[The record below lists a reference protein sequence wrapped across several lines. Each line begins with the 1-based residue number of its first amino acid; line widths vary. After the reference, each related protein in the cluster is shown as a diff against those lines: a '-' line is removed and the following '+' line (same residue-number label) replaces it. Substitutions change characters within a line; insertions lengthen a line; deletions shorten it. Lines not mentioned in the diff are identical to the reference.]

1 MLSVIE
7 LFLPMLSE
15 KLALHFEALASQL
28 PAVPAGVSW
37 LNPLV
42 EVPGCSPVFLAF
54 LNKYY
59 TDEQPRQLILGIN
72 PGRFG
77 AGLTNV
83 AFTDPAHLLRK
94 CGIDSGFDKK
104 EELSAKFIYMVIDA
118 FGSVEQFY
126 SKYFVNSVVPFGF
139 VKDGKNYN
147 YYDDKKLL
155 EATRPLAIRHIQGL
169 LELGM
174 DRSRCIC
181 LGEGKN
187 FKFLKKLNDEKGYF
201 DEVIPLS
208 HPRFIMQYRRK
219 KLSEYL
225 KAYLDVLR

>member
-1 MLSVIE
+1 MIQEHL
-7 LFLPMLSE
+7 LAN
-15 KLALHFEALASQL
+15 KLTRHFEQMAHSL
-28 PAVPAGVSW
+28 PPVPDGVFW

-42 EVPGCSPVFLAF
+42 EIPECNRVFREF
-54 LNKYY
+54 LQKFYA
-59 TDEQPRQLILGIN
+59 DERPRQLILGIN

-94 CGIDSGFDKK
+94 CGIDSSFNKK

-118 FGSVEQFY
+118 FGGVQRFY
-126 SKYFVNSVVPFGF
+126 SKYFVNSVLPFGF

-155 EATRPLAIRHIQGL
+155 EAVKPLAIRHIESL
-169 LELGM
+169 LDIGM
-174 DRSRCIC
+174 DRSCCIC

-187 FKFLKKLNDEKGYF
+187 YTFLSRLNEEHGF
-201 DEVIPLS
+201 FGEVVPLP
-208 HPRFIMQYRRK
+208 HPRYIMQYRRK
-219 KLSEYL
+219 KLDDYL
-225 KAYLDVLR
+225 SAYLEKLNQ

>member
-1 MLSVIE
+1 
-7 LFLPMLSE
+7 MLSE
-15 KLALHFEALASQL
+15 KLARHFHQLAREL
-28 PAVPAGVSW
+28 PKVPAGVSW
-37 LNPLV
+37 LNPLL
-42 EVPGCSPVFLAF
+42 EIPECGRVFRAF
-54 LNKYY
+54 LDKYY
-59 TDEQPRQLILGIN
+59 GDEQPRQLILGIN

-104 EELSAKFIYMVIDA
+104 EELSAKFIYMAIDE

-126 SKYFVNSVVPFGF
+126 SRYFVNSVVPFGF
-139 VKDGKNYN
+139 VKAGKNYN
-147 YYDDKKLL
+147 YYDDKELL
-155 EATRPLAIRHIQGL
+155 EAARPLAIRHIRGL
-169 LELGM
+169 LQMGM
-174 DRSRCIC
+174 DNSRCIC

-187 FKFLKKLNDEKGYF
+187 FKFLKKLNEEQGF
-201 DEVIPLS
+201 FEEVVPLS

-219 KLSEYL
+219 KLDDYL